1 MFYELSPTT
10 IYLETVSYFCKN
22 FQVMAQ
28 IELTNTQFQNL
39 LQLAFLGEWVLQA
52 YEPADNAGEI
62 DSLEQNLYASAYR
75 QGNDDIEYDKK
86 LGGYVPCQEF
96 EEDCDKIIE
105 KYDEHTFWEE
115 LIIRMANRDLQK
127 SGADKLPAKEFERK
141 QNELIQKYEKEFA
154 KNGIANLKLT

>member
-1 MFYELSPTT
+1 
-10 IYLETVSYFCKN
+10 
-22 FQVMAQ
+22 MAK

-39 LQLAFLGEWVLQA
+39 LQLAYLGEWVLQA

-62 DSLEQNLYASAYR
+62 DSLEQTLYESAYR

-96 EEDCDKIIE
+96 ESDCDKFIE

-115 LIIRMANRDLQK
+115 LIVRMANRDLQNLN
-127 SGADKLPAKEFERK
+127 ADKLPPREFEK
-141 QNELIQKYEKEFA
+141 IQDELIQKYEKEFS
-154 KNGIANLKLT
+154 KNGIDHLKLL

>member
-1 MFYELSPTT
+1 
-10 IYLETVSYFCKN
+10 
-22 FQVMAQ
+22 MAK

-39 LQLAFLGEWVLQA
+39 LQLAYLGEWVLQA

-62 DSLEQNLYASAYR
+62 DDLEQKLYESAYR

-96 EEDCDKIIE
+96 ESDCDKVIE

-127 SGADKLPAKEFERK
+127 MNADKLSPKEFEKK

-154 KNGIANLKLT
+154 KNGIDNLTLL